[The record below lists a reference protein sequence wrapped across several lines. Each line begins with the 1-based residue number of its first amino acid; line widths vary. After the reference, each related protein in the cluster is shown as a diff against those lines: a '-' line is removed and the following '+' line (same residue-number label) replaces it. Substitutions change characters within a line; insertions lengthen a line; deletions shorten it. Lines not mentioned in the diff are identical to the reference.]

1 MMTRTSRQR
10 RLPHLTAI
18 MLAFGLALAGLLG
31 AAALPQASAFARVVV
46 MVNGEPIT
54 TLDIEQRSKLLQL
67 TTRKTPSR
75 EEVLE
80 QLIGDKLKIHE
91 AAKFKLTASDT
102 EVENTFA
109 GMASRMGANP
119 KQLEAQLASAGAGA
133 GTLKARIKADL
144 VWNQL
149 VRGRFQASLQVG
161 EKDILGALEA
171 KNKEDTGSFD
181 YTLRPILFIVPRG
194 SAPGAFDARRREA
207 EALRGRFKDCEEG
220 VRFARSLRDTA
231 VRTAVHRTSADLPAQ
246 LRDVLNKMQVGQLTP
261 PEQTAQ
267 GIEVFALCAKRA
279 SVADSPVRREARDEL
294 VSERFKVQSD
304 RYLKQ
309 IRRSA
314 MIEFRQ

>member
-231 VRTAVHRTSADLPAQ
+231 VRTAV